1 MCTLSVMQVD
11 RVGLPYETI
20 KQVTRMSIN

>member
-1 MCTLSVMQVD
+1 MQVD